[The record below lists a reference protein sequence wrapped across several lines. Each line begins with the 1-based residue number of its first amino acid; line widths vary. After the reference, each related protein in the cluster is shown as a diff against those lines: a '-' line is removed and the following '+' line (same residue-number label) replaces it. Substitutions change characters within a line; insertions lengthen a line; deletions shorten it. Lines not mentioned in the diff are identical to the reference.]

1 MCDGFRQR
9 DEEHPGWVDGSD
21 EVDEDHACGYCY
33 SPEPAT
39 GDAATAAPKKKPT
52 PRKTPESIAK
62 QRKQLEKDLATHK
75 KTLEQTKKK
84 IEATKKKLEIIKK
97 KEIQQKKM
105 LAQKKQKTQ
114 TKKSPQKQQK
124 AMMVKKRIVEEQFYF

>member
-1 MCDGFRQR
+1 MLLLGNFR
-9 DEEHPGWVDGSD
+9 EFPNIKTLYLLV
-21 EVDEDHACGYCY
+21 CIIILT
-33 SPEPAT
+33 AT
-39 GDAATAAPKKKPT
+39 GDAATAALKKKPT
-52 PRKTPESIAK
+52 PRKTPESVAK

-84 IEATKKKLEIIKK
+84 IAATKKKLEIIKK

-124 AMMVKKRIVEEQFYF
+124 AMMVKKRIVKEQFYF